1 MITTHLIFFFFNADA
16 GGGPPPAPIIV
27 SRFVRGLLVAPGKLV
42 R

>member
-1 MITTHLIFFFFNADA
+1 MITTHLILFFFND
-16 GGGPPPAPIIV
+16 GGGAPPPSPIIV

>member
-1 MITTHLIFFFFNADA
+1 MITTHLILFFFND
-16 GGGPPPAPIIV
+16 GGGAPPPAPIIV